1 MDFSYFTGKTAAE
14 IFRLVAP
21 EFAAVP
27 DDKVDVAIGFAAVF
41 LCEESYG
48 SGYQIALALMAAHIM
63 AQPGGANG
71 GYSSSTQKV
80 TAMKEGDLSLNFGS
94 VSDSDTSWLGGS
106 TYGQLLLLLQKRLG
120 MHLVFMTRGPIGP
133 MPPYD
138 WKFQ

>member
-1 MDFSYFTGKTAAE
+1 MDFSYFEGKTALE
-14 IFRLVAP
+14 IFRTLAP

-27 DDKVDVAIGFAAVF
+27 DEQVSAAIGFAAVF

-80 TAMKEGDLSLNFGS
+80 TAKKEGDLSLNFGS

-106 TYGQLLLLLQKRLG
+106 TYGQMLLLLQKRLG
-120 MHLVFMTRGPIGP
+120 MHLVFMTRGAILPCEP
-133 MPPYD
+133 MD